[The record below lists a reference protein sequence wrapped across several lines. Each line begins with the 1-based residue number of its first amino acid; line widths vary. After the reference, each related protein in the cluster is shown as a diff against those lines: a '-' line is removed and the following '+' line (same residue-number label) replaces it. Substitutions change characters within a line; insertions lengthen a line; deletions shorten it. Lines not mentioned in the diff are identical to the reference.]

1 MALCRESPMPHPS
14 VLAEIVLVA
23 PGPPGPGRLA
33 PDTSGPGL
41 SGPGATGLGPSGP
54 GPSGPGPSGPGPSG
68 YLRVRL
74 DRPERRNA
82 LDAGMT
88 RALLDIVRA
97 DPAVPVL
104 LESTNPAAFCAG
116 ADLTVPDRE
125 RAEVSDLLYQCYEA
139 MVTRPGPVIAVVEG
153 PAVGGGAQLAGA
165 ADLRIAG
172 PRGRFR
178 WAGPPGRDLAV
189 GAWLLPDL
197 IGRGAALELTLTG
210 RWVEAAEAH
219 HLGLANLVVDE
230 PGKVAAKLA
239 RGLLARGTGAAG
251 NVKLIASAGGLLDRL
266 RAEREANRAAWG
278 GA

>member
-1 MALCRESPMPHPS
+1 MALCRELPMPHPS
-14 VLAEIVLVA
+14 VLAETVLVA
-23 PGPPGPGRLA
+23 PGLPGSGRSTPG
-33 PDTSGPGL
+33 TSGPAASGPSL
-41 SGPGATGLGPSGP
+41 SGPGPSEPGQSGP
-54 GPSGPGPSGPGPSG
+54 GPSGLSQSG

-74 DRPERRNA
+74 ARPERRNA

-104 LESTNPAAFCAG
+104 IESTDPAAFCAG

-178 WAGPPGRDLAV
+178 WVGPPGRDLAV

-210 RWVEAAEAH
+210 RWVEAAEAQQ
-219 HLGLANLVVDE
+219 LGLVNLVVDE

-239 RGLLARGTGAAG
+239 RGLLSRGAGAAG
-251 NVKLIASAGGLLDRL
+251 NVKLIASAGGLLERL